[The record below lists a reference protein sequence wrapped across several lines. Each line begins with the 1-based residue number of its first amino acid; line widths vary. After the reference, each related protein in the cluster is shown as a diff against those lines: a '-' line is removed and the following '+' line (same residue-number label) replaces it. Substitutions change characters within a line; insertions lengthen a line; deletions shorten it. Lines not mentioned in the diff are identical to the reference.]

1 VFVSFCSWNKTVC
14 FIPSE
19 CFKATT
25 SGFSHQQ
32 LVSEPR
38 SSENRSVLGD
48 IRIFKVVKNKFW
60 SFHRVALIHTNS
72 LAQKST
78 LSETEVAHTRHL
90 KILHCL
96 TTRRRRAQRL
106 KTSSVHA
113 RHIEPLSRAEPSLKP
128 SLQPRRRIFPRIF
141 PFQAEPLVSRS
152 RADRIFRRI
161 FRVQPSELPDA

>member
-1 VFVSFCSWNKTVC
+1 MLLCVERVERNTREKERGRVLLSFCVCKLFVSWNKTVC

-48 IRIFKVVKNKFW
+48 IRIFKVVTNKCW
-60 SFHRVALIHTNS
+60 SFHRVELIHTNS
-72 LAQKST
+72 LAQESDW
-78 LSETEVAHTRHL
+78 SETEVAHTRHL

-96 TTRRRRAQRL
+96 TTRRHAPRGRRRL
-106 KTSSVHA
+106 SHTRA
-113 RHIEPLSRAEPSLKP
+113 IFEPLSRAAPSRKP

-141 PFQAEPLVSRS
+141 PFQA
-152 RADRIFRRI
+152 
-161 FRVQPSELPDA
+161 